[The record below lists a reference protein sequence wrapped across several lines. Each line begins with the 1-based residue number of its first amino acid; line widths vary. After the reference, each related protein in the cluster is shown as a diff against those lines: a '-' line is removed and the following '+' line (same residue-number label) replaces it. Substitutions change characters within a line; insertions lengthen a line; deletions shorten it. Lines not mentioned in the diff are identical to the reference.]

1 MTTPSHLTMEQLLA
15 VRDGDRSEPA
25 YAEAHDHVAACS
37 GCRLELDRL
46 HQRTARIRALPQ
58 LRPAR
63 NQFPAVR
70 TRFTAER
77 RQRRLRS
84 VGIGGLAIAASLV
97 LTVIGR
103 DLVRPARLDAEQA
116 IATAKSESQQLEQ
129 QLHDWD
135 PKSRV
140 LNSRAAVMVMEL
152 EDRIADLDARLA
164 ETRELDRQL
173 ALWQRR
179 VDLMNTLV
187 EVHVTRASNVGF

>member
-1 MTTPSHLTMEQLLA
+1 MMTTSHLTMELLLA

-25 YAEAHDHVAACS
+25 YAEAHEHVGECS
-37 GCRLELDRL
+37 SCRLELDQL

-58 LRPAR
+58 MTPAR

-70 TRFTAER
+70 TRFTVER
-77 RQRRLRS
+77 RQRRLRTA
-84 VGIGGLAIAASLV
+84 GIGGLAIAASLV

-103 DLVRPARLDAEQA
+103 DLVRPSRLDAEQA
-116 IATAKSESQQLEQ
+116 IETAKSESQQLEQ
-129 QLHDWD
+129 QLHDWN
-135 PKSRV
+135 PQSRV

-152 EDRIADLDARLA
+152 EDRIADLDVRLA

-179 VDLMNTLV
+179 VGLMNTLV

>member
-1 MTTPSHLTMEQLLA
+1 MTINHLNMELLLA

-25 YAEAHDHVAACS
+25 YAEAHEHVGECPAC
-37 GCRLELDRL
+37 RRELDRL

-58 LRPAR
+58 MTPAR

-77 RQRRLRS
+77 RQRRRRAF
-84 VGIGGLAIAASLV
+84 GIGGLAIAASLLV
-97 LTVIGR
+97 TVIGR
-103 DLVRPARLDAEQA
+103 DLVRPERLDAEQQ
-116 IATAKSESQQLEQ
+116 IATAKSESQHLEQ

-135 PKSRV
+135 PQSRV
-140 LNSRAAVMVMEL
+140 LSSRAAVMVVEL

-164 ETRELDRQL
+164 QTREPDRQL

-179 VDLMNTLV
+179 VGLMNTLV